1 MYGDDRPPRF
11 APGGSPVVRWKA
23 TLPVVRAEDGSPIL
37 LPFERWAFW
46 LNEGDLLALSP
57 DAARAGSWRF
67 LSYGE
72 RVWNAADGCLDP
84 WPYIEELL
92 RRPMAAVGPN
102 GVLRLP
108 AEAEEL
114 RTGSVLLRADVDLQE
129 RAFTIEP
136 LDDRPIDAEW
146 FLEAHYVL
154 PILPGFQVMLPDDLL
169 WELDLGKGDPLAY
182 SSSLALA
189 EYEPWELKKPPEGRS
204 LVELGPGGLLAL
216 PDSLR
221 IPSALKPNA
230 QVRLKVSFRKV
241 FCSDQVSL
249 EVRPWAELE

>member
-1 MYGDDRPPRF
+1 M
-11 APGGSPVVRWKA
+11 VRWHA
-23 TLPVVRAEDGSPIL
+23 TLPGVTAEDGSPIL
-37 LPFERWAFW
+37 LPFVRWAFS
-46 LNEGDLLALSP
+46 LNEGDLLAVSP
-57 DAARAGSWRF
+57 EEDPAGSWRF

-92 RRPMAAVGPN
+92 HLPMAAVGPN

-108 AEAEEL
+108 EEAEAL
-114 RTGSVLLRADVDLQE
+114 RGGRLQLRVEVDPHA
-129 RAFTIEP
+129 RAFTVEP
-136 LDDRPIDAEW
+136 LNDRSIDAEW
-146 FLEAHYVL
+146 WLEAHYML

-182 SSSLALA
+182 KASMALA

-204 LVELGPGGLLAL
+204 LVELGPGGLLTL

-221 IPSALKPNA
+221 IPPALEPNA
-230 QVRLKVSFRKV
+230 QVRLRVIFQNGFLSNRV
-241 FCSDQVSL
+241 TL
-249 EVRPWAELE
+249 EVRPWAGL